1 MAKPTLTKEQI
12 KKFKKLE
19 EEAANNTDEKGDYMD
34 DDVYCLGNFAED
46 LCDAGDKE
54 WARKIYKILE
64 EKLDSHKLDYHYYE
78 NLAEDVEEKLGDKEW
93 SKEIYKKVE

>member
-1 MAKPTLTKEQI
+1 MTKSTLTDEQI
-12 KKFKKLE
+12 EKFKKLE

-34 DDVYCLGNFAED
+34 DDVYFLGNFAED